1 MFPRI
6 THLEKKSKENKFK
19 IAHYLLFVWKKTDV
33 DIGKEGM
40 LKPTK
45 LCLNI
50 LITDLPILFI
60 TPSQG
65 SSYFFNTG
73 ENFPHLFCVI
83 VESLAT

>member
-19 IAHYLLFVWKKTDV
+19 IGHYLLFVWKKTDV
-33 DIGKEGM
+33 DIGKEGV

-50 LITDLPILFI
+50 LITDLLFYLLPLLKVHLISLILVRIF
-60 TPSQG
+60 
-65 SSYFFNTG
+65 
-73 ENFPHLFCVI
+73 
-83 VESLAT
+83 LACSV